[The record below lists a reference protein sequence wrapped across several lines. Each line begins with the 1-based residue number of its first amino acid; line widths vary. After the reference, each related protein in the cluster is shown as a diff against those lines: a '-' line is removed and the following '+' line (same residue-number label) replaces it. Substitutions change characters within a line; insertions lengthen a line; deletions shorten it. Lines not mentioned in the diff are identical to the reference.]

1 LKYVILV
8 PDGAADRPVKELNG
22 KTPLQVAKIPNMNFI
37 AREGIV
43 GTVKTVPRGTIPG
56 SDVANLT
63 ILGYNPLKYF
73 TGRGPLEA
81 ASRGISLN
89 PDEFAFRCNLISV
102 EQGILKDY
110 SAGHIS
116 SEEGRSIIEALN
128 QKFGTSNVR
137 FLAGVSYRHLMII
150 KGDFSKILCVPPHN
164 VVNQPIRD
172 NLPQGEDAG
181 LIRDF
186 VVSSQEFLENHP
198 VNLRRKERGK
208 NPANMIWL
216 WGQGKAP
223 TFPTVKEKY
232 GLDGAIIS
240 AVDLIKGIG
249 YFAGLE
255 PLEVPGATGY
265 FDTNYEQKAE
275 YALRALEKKDLVF
288 VHVEASDE
296 AGHQGSTKDKI
307 RALENFDRLV
317 KIILEGLKKYPNYRV
332 LLVPDHATPLEL
344 RIHTDEPVPFAL
356 YSSNDSGDGAESFNE
371 LSALKGSHH
380 FEEGY
385 ELMTFF
391 VGGGRKEFS
400 HK

>member
-1 LKYVILV
+1 MKYVILV

-43 GTVKTVPRGTIPG
+43 GTVKTVPQGTIPG

-63 ILGYNPLKYF
+63 ILGYNPLEYF

-391 VGGGRKEFS
+391 VGGVRKEFS

>member
-1 LKYVILV
+1 MKYVILV

-43 GTVKTVPRGTIPG
+43 GTVKTVPQGTIPG

-63 ILGYNPLKYF
+63 ILGYNPLEYF

-150 KGDFSKILCVPPHN
+150 KGDFSKITCAPPHN

>member
-1 LKYVILV
+1 MKYVILV

-391 VGGGRKEFS
+391 VGGVRKEFS

>member
-43 GTVKTVPRGTIPG
+43 GTVKTVPQGTIPG

-63 ILGYNPLKYF
+63 ILGYNPLEYF

-356 YSSNDSGDGAESFNE
+356 YSSNGSGDGAESFNE

>member
-1 LKYVILV
+1 MKYVILV